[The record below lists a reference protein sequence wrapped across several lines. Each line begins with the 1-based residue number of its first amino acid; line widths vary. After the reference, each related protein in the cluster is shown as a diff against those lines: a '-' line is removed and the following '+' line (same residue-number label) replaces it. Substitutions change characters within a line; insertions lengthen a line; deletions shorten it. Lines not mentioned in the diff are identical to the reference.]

1 MQPDDWPFVVFIT
14 CFRHRIPN
22 LEVRE
27 GGVPFQSPP
36 HSFQNRFLCRLFAY
50 CVGRYP
56 SRGMLFEEG

>member
-27 GGVPFQSPP
+27 GAIPESSWQFPG
-36 HSFQNRFLCRLFAY
+36 SFSLQAARLWCQQISLTHY
-50 CVGRYP
+50 V
-56 SRGMLFEEG
+56 L